1 MLDLPPSLPFPSEV
15 LTFPRSDYSYASHR
29 KPAYWSAAVTDVVL
43 ARGARHASRAFKAAL
58 EGGLIGTITPRVFA
72 FAVLDKVIQL

>member
-15 LTFPRSDYSYASHR
+15 ITFPRTDYSYANHR
-29 KPAYWSAAVTDVVL
+29 KPAHRSAAVTDVVL
-43 ARGARHASRAFKAAL
+43 ARGARHSSRAFKAAL
-58 EGGLIGTITPRVFA
+58 EGGSIETVTPRVFA